1 MTKICTKCKEEKDIS
16 LFLTHKSYKDNRAS
30 WCQNCHTKRTN
41 EWRFE
46 NPDKTRSSRILNK
59 FKITLDAYNL
69 LLEKQNYV
77 CAVCGN
83 PETIIKR
90 GKLLNLSVDHDRS
103 CCANDE
109 SCGSCV
115 RGLLCQACNTGIGK
129 LKDDINLLKSAITYL
144 QNNNSLKGEK

>member
-1 MTKICTKCKEEKDIS
+1 MTKICSKCKEEKDIS
-16 LFLTHKSYKDNRAS
+16 FFVSNKSYKDNYTA
-30 WCQNCHTKRTN
+30 WCKKCHQINTKQ
-41 EWRFE
+41 WRFE

-129 LKDDINLLKSAITYL
+129 LKDDINLLTSAITYL
-144 QNNNSLKGEK
+144 QNNKSLKGEK